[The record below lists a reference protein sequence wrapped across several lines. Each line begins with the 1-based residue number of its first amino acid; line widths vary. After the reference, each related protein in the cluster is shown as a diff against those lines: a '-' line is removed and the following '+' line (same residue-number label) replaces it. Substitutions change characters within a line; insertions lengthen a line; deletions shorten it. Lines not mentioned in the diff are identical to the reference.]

1 VPSDQAWEVSRV
13 ETTKGG
19 RPPATRATHRAVVLA
34 GIRILVTTVVLGL
47 VFALAPLRLR
57 DGDVALR
64 LVAAVVLLAGV
75 VSLQIWM
82 VARSPY
88 PMVRAVES
96 LSLSL
101 PLLIFVFASTYFAM
115 SQASTGS
122 FNQVL
127 TRTDSVYFTVTVF
140 ATVGFGDLVAT
151 SEAARVAVTVQM
163 ILDLIFIGVVA
174 RVLIGTVRLRRAA
187 LGKPS

>member
-1 VPSDQAWEVSRV
+1 M
-13 ETTKGG
+13 
-19 RPPATRATHRAVVLA
+19 LA
-34 GIRILVTTVVLGL
+34 GIRILVTTAVLGI

-64 LVAAVVLLAGV
+64 LIAAVLLLTGV

-115 SQASTGS
+115 SQASAGS
-122 FNQVL
+122 FNHVL

-174 RVLIGTVRLRRAA
+174 RVLIGTVRQRRAA